1 MVFPPQPSD
10 NPILDLQGADE
21 CPGLMQ
27 WTAPYTGIVMRQ
39 DTVDVAERF
48 ESAYGYKQTSSHLKL
63 GSALHPASDILNR
76 VGNDRL

>member
-10 NPILDLQGADE
+10 NLILDLQGADE

-39 DTVDVAERF
+39 DTVDVAEWF
-48 ESAYGYKQTSSHLKL
+48 ESAYG
-63 GSALHPASDILNR
+63 
-76 VGNDRL
+76 